1 MKKLLAGLLL
11 LWAIWWIFFRDSPA
25 KEPPEG
31 FRLPDDPDQ
40 QVVDEAAWQSKGW
53 TIRPLAS
60 YQMRARVL
68 SKKRYYF
75 DDTASIAPID
85 LALGWGSMSDTA
97 VLSHVSVSQSGRWYD
112 FYADANCPASLND
125 LTVHSSNVHC
135 IPADDDVLDTLKSL
149 RKNSLVSLKGYLVE
163 ASKDGGPPWRSSLE
177 RGDTGNGAC
186 EIFWITEAYEFPP

>member
-31 FRLPDDPDQ
+31 YRVPDDPDQ
-40 QVVDEAAWQSKGW
+40 QLVDQPSWQAKGW

-60 YQMRARVL
+60 YEMRARVL
-68 SKKRYYF
+68 SKKRYYL
-75 DDTASIAPID
+75 DETASIAPID

-97 VLSHVSVSQSGRWYD
+97 VLSHVSVSQSGRWYE
-112 FYADANCPASLND
+112 FYTDASCPASVND
-125 LTVHSSNVHC
+125 LTLRSANVHC
-135 IPADDDVLDTLKSL
+135 IPASDDVFDTLKSL
-149 RKNSLVSLKGYLVE
+149 RRNSLVDLKGYLVE

-186 EIFWITEAYEFPP
+186 EIFWITEAYEFSP

>member
-11 LWAIWWIFFRDSPA
+11 LWAIWWFFLREHPA

-31 FRLPDDPDQ
+31 YRLADAPDQ
-40 QVVDEAAWQSKGW
+40 RMIDAPAWRARDW
-53 TIRPLAS
+53 TIRPLAT
-60 YQMRARVL
+60 YEMRARVL
-68 SKKRYYF
+68 GKKRYYF

-112 FYADANCPASLND
+112 FYTDASCPAPLGE
-125 LTVHSSNVHC
+125 LATHSANVHC
-135 IPADDDVLDTLKSL
+135 LPASNEVLDTLKSL

-163 ASKDGGPPWRSSLE
+163 ASKGGGPPWRSSLE
-177 RGDTGNGAC
+177 RDDSGNGAC
-186 EIFWITEAYEFPP
+186 EIFWITEAYEFSP